1 VYGWSIMV
9 PTLFQVGGVGIS
21 THEFFIGIGVV
32 AATGVYLA
40 MAHRRRMLSEQTLWI
55 AIGALAS
62 GAVFAK
68 ISTAW
73 KFAPDADGLAD
84 LWLHGGRSV
93 LGGLAGAYLGA
104 VVTKRVIGYRRSTGD
119 LFAPA
124 VAVGMV
130 IGRVGCFLTEQIG
143 TTTSLP
149 WGITLP
155 ADAAARVPA
164 CPACL
169 SGQPMHPSFLY
180 EIAFHA
186 FAFAMLWSLRDRAR
200 NDGLSFKLY
209 LMAYGVFRF
218 AVEFVRGNPTMAAG
232 LSGSQLFLMA
242 TMPLVALG
250 LWRSRRA
257 PARSALLEP
266 A

>member
-1 VYGWSIMV
+1 ML
-9 PTLFQVGGVGIS
+9 PTLFHVGGVGVS
-21 THEFFIGIGVV
+21 THEFFIGIGVI
-32 AATGVYLA
+32 AATGIYLA
-40 MAHRRRMLSEQTLWI
+40 MARRRRMLSEQTLWV
-55 AIGALAS
+55 AIGALAT

-73 KFAPDADGLAD
+73 KFAPEADSVAD

-104 VVTKRVIGYRRSTGD
+104 IVTKRIIGYRRSTGD

-124 VAVGMV
+124 VAAGMA

-143 TTTSLP
+143 TATSLP

-155 ADAAARVPA
+155 ADTASVVPA

-169 SGQPMHPSFLY
+169 TGEPMHPSFLY

-186 FAFAMLWSLRDRAR
+186 LAFAVLWSFRDRMR
-200 NDGLSFKLY
+200 GDGSSFKLY
-209 LMAYGVFRF
+209 LVAYGVFRF
-218 AVEFVRGNPTMAAG
+218 AVEFVRGNPAMAAG
-232 LSGSQLFLMA
+232 LSGSQLFLLA
-242 TMPLVALG
+242 TLPLVVLG
-250 LWRSRRA
+250 LWRSRRM
-257 PARSALLEP
+257 PVSVPVPEP